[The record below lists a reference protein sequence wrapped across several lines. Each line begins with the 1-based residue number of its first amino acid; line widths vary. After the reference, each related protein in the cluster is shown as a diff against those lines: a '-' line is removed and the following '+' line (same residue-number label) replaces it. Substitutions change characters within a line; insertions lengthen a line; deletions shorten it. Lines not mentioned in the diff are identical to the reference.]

1 MNRMRCKAAVSI
13 SYGGRTEDLVP
24 GADYDL
30 DRVLVPGDAH
40 VADFTLA
47 DAVEGKGSEWF
58 EPVLDDE
65 SEDNAGL

>member
-1 MNRMRCKAAVSI
+1 MNKMRCKAAVSI
-13 SYGGRTEDLVP
+13 SFGGRTEDLVP

-30 DRVLVPGDAH
+30 DRVLVPGDVH

-47 DAVEGKGSEWF
+47 DAVRGKDSDWF
-58 EPVLDDE
+58 EPVPEE